1 MNDVER
7 IAIRTPFQIGRVN
20 CYAITR
26 GGLTLIDPGPLTDDA
41 YTELTDGL
49 EALGYTTEDVDR
61 VLITHPHIDHFGL
74 ADRVRNESGATICA
88 HRDAVDVLADPTAN
102 FEREQAFFRPYLAS
116 VGVPEQLL
124 ETVITLPESYNR
136 FREPV
141 AVDRSL
147 AEGDE
152 IVLDETTTLEAI
164 HTPGHAPAS
173 VCFLDRERKS
183 AFTGD
188 HVMAD
193 ISPNPLLTLEPGTTD
208 QRTRSLPD
216 YLAALERIA
225 TEDVTTGYGGHREIV
240 PDIAA
245 RVEEILAHHDKRSD
259 RVSKILDDDGPLTP
273 YEVMNREFPDL
284 PATETF
290 AGMSEIIGHLDVLED
305 AGRVERIENGPSV
318 RYTLTEE

>member
-7 IAIRTPFQIGRVN
+7 IAIPTPFQIGRVN

-26 GGLTLIDPGPLTDDA
+26 GSLTLIDPGPLTDDA
-41 YTELTDGL
+41 YTELTDSL
-49 EALGYTTEDVDR
+49 EGLGYATEDVDR

-74 ADRVRNESGATICA
+74 ADRIRNESEATICA

-124 ETVITLPESYNR
+124 ETVVTLPESYNR

-141 AVDRSL
+141 AVDRAL

-173 VCFLDRERKS
+173 VCFLDRERQS

-216 YLAALERIA
+216 YLAALEHIA
-225 TEDVTTGYGGHREIV
+225 TEDVTTGYGGHRDII
-240 PDIAA
+240 PDIPN
-245 RVEEILAHHDKRSD
+245 RVEEIVAHHDERSD
-259 RVSKILDDDGPLTP
+259 RVSGLLADHGPMTP
-273 YEVMNREFPDL
+273 YKLMTLEFPDL

-305 AGRVERIENGPSV
+305 ASRVEKVERDEQSTYELIDA
-318 RYTLTEE
+318 

>member
-7 IAIRTPFQIGRVN
+7 IAIPTPFQIGRVN

-41 YTELTDGL
+41 YAELTDGL
-49 EALGYTTEDVDR
+49 ERLGYTTEDVDR

-74 ADRVRNESGATICA
+74 ADRIRNESGATVFA

-141 AVDRSL
+141 AVDRAL

-152 IVLDETTTLEAI
+152 IVLNETTTLEAI

-173 VCFLDRERKS
+173 VCFLDRERKR

-225 TEDVTTGYGGHREIV
+225 SEDVQTGYGGHREIV
-240 PDIAA
+240 PNIAA
-245 RVEEILAHHDKRSD
+245 RVEEIVAHHDERSD
-259 RVSKILDDDGPLTP
+259 RVSTILADNGPQTP
-273 YEVMNREFPDL
+273 YQVMAREFPDL

-305 AGRVERIENGPSV
+305 TGRVERCESSESI
-318 RYTLTEE
+318 RYTLSEP